1 MSSTDALIQLF
12 LHPGSISVKVRLTR
26 CIFIGY
32 LAFAGEP
39 GDTNRHTIF
48 IDNGS
53 AYDGMYVGGFV
64 QDGGLGYCGHNS
76 IKGLLTYKVVVADAA
91 PSAFA
96 VEQNSPNP
104 ANPTTTLSFTLPEA
118 GTVTVDI
125 FNVAGQKVDTLV
137 NDFMD
142 SGRHSVVWNGSNF
155 STGVYFYTVK
165 SGEFSRTM
173 KMTLLK

>member
-1 MSSTDALIQLF
+1 
-12 LHPGSISVKVRLTR
+12 
-26 CIFIGY
+26 
-32 LAFAGEP
+32 
-39 GDTNRHTIF
+39 
-48 IDNGS
+48 
-53 AYDGMYVGGFV
+53 MYVKSFV
-64 QDGGLGYCGHNS
+64 PSSGGLGYCGHDS
-76 IKGLLTYKVVVADAA
+76 IKGLLTYAIVVADAI
-91 PSAFA
+91 PSVFA

-104 ANPTTTLSFTLPEA
+104 ANPTTTISFTLPES